1 MGPFVQ
7 VVLGQIIS
15 LFGNAALR
23 FVLPLILLRQ
33 TGSAAVYGAA
43 TALAL
48 LPALAGTL
56 AGGVLADRCRK
67 ARLMV
72 VLDLAAAGLAL
83 GAAASADDLP
93 TVLWA
98 PAALCAL
105 YALQGLYQPVV
116 RASLPLLLAGDRLV
130 QGNAVIQLVDT
141 LDELLGPLLGS
152 ALLGVMGLGPLLV
165 LCGAC
170 FAASALLE
178 WQIRIPGDRPQP
190 CTQRK
195 PDFAADLRESLT
207 YLYHS
212 RPELLRLAGIMALVN
227 LVEIPAVVVGIPVVI
242 VQYLGQSDA
251 VLGAVQAVLS
261 VGGLAGGALAGH
273 SRHPLSDRQ
282 ALGLLLGIAGLCAA
296 MVPVVG
302 AISYIL
308 PLFVVKIGPWA
319 DEIGPAWLAKLD
331 SLLTCRISLAWAAYR
346 MYDIKVAGQMLMD
359 WPAIDNIFV
368 YFLYQFGPVLVVLA
382 GILMAVTLYRL
393 ARHGRW
399 QAAACLLVVLFY
411 GYMETQVIHITSN
424 PALLLLVP
432 AVFGDSLSD

>member
-33 TGSAAVYGAA
+33 TGSAAVYGVA

-83 GAAASADDLP
+83 GAAASADNLP

-170 FAASALLE
+170 FTASALLE

-190 CTQRK
+190 RTQGK

-242 VQYLGQSDA
+242 VQYLGQSDV

-261 VGGLAGGALAGH
+261 VGGLAGGALAGR

-331 SLLTCRISLAWAAYR
+331 SLLTCRISLAWA
-346 MYDIKVAGQMLMD
+346 G
-359 WPAIDNIFV
+359 
-368 YFLYQFGPVLVVLA
+368 LA
-382 GILMAVTLYRL
+382 
-393 ARHGRW
+393 
-399 QAAACLLVVLFY
+399 
-411 GYMETQVIHITSN
+411 
-424 PALLLLVP
+424 
-432 AVFGDSLSD
+432 

>member
-83 GAAASADDLP
+83 GAAASADNLP

-141 LDELLGPLLGS
+141 LDELLGPLL
-152 ALLGVMGLGPLLV
+152 V

-190 CTQRK
+190 RTQRK

-242 VQYLGQSDA
+242 VQYLGQSDV

-261 VGGLAGGALAGH
+261 VGGLAGGALAGR

-296 MVPVVG
+296 MG
-302 AISYIL
+302 
-308 PLFVVKIGPWA
+308 
-319 DEIGPAWLAKLD
+319 
-331 SLLTCRISLAWAAYR
+331 
-346 MYDIKVAGQMLMD
+346 
-359 WPAIDNIFV
+359 
-368 YFLYQFGPVLVVLA
+368 VVLW
-382 GILMAVTLYRL
+382 VPPL
-393 ARHGRW
+393 ACGGVALCGFGVM
-399 QAAACLLVVLFY
+399 AAAMRFNVWFFARLQTVLPQAQLGRVTGCTMALASLTQPVGQAVYGVLFD
-411 GYMETQVIHITSN
+411 VFSAC
-424 PALLLLVP
+424 PAGVLLGAGAVS
-432 AVFGDSLSD
+432 AVFLTGAMRQETEKRPG

>member
-33 TGSAAVYGAA
+33 TGSAAVYGSA

-83 GAAASADDLP
+83 GAAASADNLP

-141 LDELLGPLLGS
+141 LDELLGPLL
-152 ALLGVMGLGPLLV
+152 V

-190 CTQRK
+190 RTQRK

-242 VQYLGQSDA
+242 VQYLGQSDV

-261 VGGLAGGALAGH
+261 VGGLAGGALAGR

-296 MVPVVG
+296 MG
-302 AISYIL
+302 
-308 PLFVVKIGPWA
+308 
-319 DEIGPAWLAKLD
+319 
-331 SLLTCRISLAWAAYR
+331 
-346 MYDIKVAGQMLMD
+346 
-359 WPAIDNIFV
+359 
-368 YFLYQFGPVLVVLA
+368 VVLW
-382 GILMAVTLYRL
+382 VPPL
-393 ARHGRW
+393 ACGGVALCGFGVM
-399 QAAACLLVVLFY
+399 AAAMRFNVWFFARLQTVLPQAQLGRVTGCTMALASLTQPVGQAVYGVLFD
-411 GYMETQVIHITSN
+411 VFSAC
-424 PALLLLVP
+424 PAGVLLGAGALS
-432 AVFGDSLSD
+432 AVFLTGAMRHETEKRPG